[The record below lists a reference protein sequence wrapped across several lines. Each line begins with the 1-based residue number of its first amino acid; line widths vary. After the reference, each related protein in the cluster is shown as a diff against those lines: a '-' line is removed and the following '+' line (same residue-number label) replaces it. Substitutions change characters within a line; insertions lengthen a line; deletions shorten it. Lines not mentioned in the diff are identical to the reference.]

1 MIRTNRSSRC
11 IAVVLLL
18 LTAIP
23 VPVRAAAAA
32 TDGPESFLARFTDA
46 WQGRDLAAYA
56 ALLTDDYRFHF
67 GDAEGR
73 AEHPDG
79 WGKDDELASA
89 SHLFLGRADR
99 PDRPRAQS
107 IELVFD
113 GVAILPDPEYP
124 CDREH
129 HALIDARRVR
139 LAIILEGGGSLG
151 AIGHHAYWIV
161 RDAAGGA
168 WRVRRWDEEPA
179 DELLVAAACPD
190 TTGPI
195 AGGADAES
203 TQAGVAAVAMSNRLW
218 TVAPDPSRVG
228 ANAVLTF
235 AVERDGDAV
244 DAALYDVAGRRVS
257 VLARGPSAAGVR
269 AIAWDGRD
277 AHGAIARAG
286 VYFLRVRAGER
297 LWRERVVRTGGDVR

>member
-1 MIRTNRSSRC
+1 MSRTSTTSRI

-23 VPVRAAAAA
+23 VPARAAEASA
-32 TDGPESFLARFTDA
+32 GPESFLERFKSA
-46 WQGRDLAAYA
+46 WQGRDLDAYA
-56 ALLTDDYRFHF
+56 ALLTADYRFHF
-67 GDAEGR
+67 GDDEGR
-73 AEHPDG
+73 AQHPDG
-79 WGKDDELASA
+79 WGRDDELASA

-107 IELVFD
+107 IELSFD
-113 GVAILPDPEYP
+113 DVAILPDPEYP

-139 LAIILEGGGSLG
+139 LAIELEGGGQLG
-151 AIGHHAYWIV
+151 AVGHHAYWIV
-161 RDAAGGA
+161 KGAADDL

-179 DELLVAAACPD
+179 AELLVAAACPD

-195 AGGADAES
+195 AGAADSLAAGSGA
-203 TQAGVAAVAMSNRLW
+203 VAAAGTNRLW
-218 TVAPDPSRVG
+218 SVAPNPSRVG

-269 AIAWDGRD
+269 TIAWDGRD
-277 AHGAIARAG
+277 AHGSLARAG

-297 LWRERVVRTGGDVR
+297 TWRERVVRIP